1 MRMQRWVLLA
11 VLAPA
16 LLGQEKPGKLEFE
29 VASIKPSAPLT
40 AQRVDV
46 GLHIDGSQVRC
57 SYLSLRDYIRMAYQV
72 KDYQVL
78 GPEWIESEHFDIAAK
93 LPEGGSRG
101 QVREMLQSLLAD
113 RFQLK
118 LHHDKKELP
127 VYALVVAKGGPKIK
141 ESAPAPEDA
150 AGAPVNI
157 SASGAREGTSINLGN
172 GASFTA
178 ADNKFEATKLT
189 MANTADLLSRYTDR
203 PVVDMTD
210 LKGRYDFTLEF
221 TPEDFRAMRIRSA
234 LAAGI
239 TLPPQALKLLEESSG
254 DSLLAAVE
262 KVGLKLE
269 PRKAPLD
276 VLVIDHIEKT
286 PTEN

>member
-1 MRMQRWVLLA
+1 MQRWVLLA

-16 LLGQEKPGKLEFE
+16 LLPGQNTPGRVEFE

-57 SYLSLRDYIRMAYQV
+57 SYLSLRDYIRLAYQV

-78 GPEWIESEHFDIAAK
+78 GPEWIESEHFDLAAK

-118 LHHDKKELP
+118 LHHDKKEFP
-127 VYALVVAKGGPKIK
+127 VYTLVVAKGGPKIK
-141 ESAPAPEDA
+141 ESAPAPEAA

-157 SASGAREGTSINLGN
+157 SASGAREGTSIDLGN

-189 MANTADLLSRYTDR
+189 MLNTADLLSRYTDR
-203 PVVDMTD
+203 PVVDMTE

-239 TLPPQALKLLEESSG
+239 TLPPQALKLLAESSG

-262 KVGLKLE
+262 KLGLKLE
-269 PRKAPLD
+269 SRKAPLD
-276 VLVIDHIEKT
+276 VLVVDHIEKT

>member
-1 MRMQRWVLLA
+1 MQRWVLLA

-16 LLGQEKPGKLEFE
+16 LLPGQNTPGRVEFE

-57 SYLSLRDYIRMAYQV
+57 SYLSLRDYIRLAYQV

-78 GPEWIESEHFDIAAK
+78 GPEWIESEHFDLAAK

-118 LHHDKKELP
+118 LHHDKKEFP
-127 VYALVVAKGGPKIK
+127 VYTLVVAKGGPKIK
-141 ESAPAPEDA
+141 EAAPAPEAA

-157 SASGAREGTSINLGN
+157 SASGAREGTSIDLGN

-189 MANTADLLSRYTDR
+189 MLNTADLLSRYTDR
-203 PVVDMTD
+203 PVVDMTE

-239 TLPPQALKLLEESSG
+239 TLPPQALKLLAESSG

-262 KVGLKLE
+262 KLGLKLE
-269 PRKAPLD
+269 SRKAPLD
-276 VLVIDHIEKT
+276 VLVVDHIEKA

>member
-1 MRMQRWVLLA
+1 MQRWVLLA

-16 LLGQEKPGKLEFE
+16 LLPGQNTPGRVEFE

-57 SYLSLRDYIRMAYQV
+57 SYLSLRDYIRLAYQV

-78 GPEWIESEHFDIAAK
+78 GPEWIESEHFDLAAK
-93 LPEGGSRG
+93 FPEGGSRG

-118 LHHDKKELP
+118 LHHDKKEFP
-127 VYALVVAKGGPKIK
+127 VYTLVVAKGGPKIK
-141 ESAPAPEDA
+141 ESAPAPEAA

-157 SASGAREGTSINLGN
+157 SASGAREGTSIDLGN

-189 MANTADLLSRYTDR
+189 MLNTADLLSRYTDR
-203 PVVDMTD
+203 PVVDMTE

-239 TLPPQALKLLEESSG
+239 TLPPQALKLLAESSG

-262 KVGLKLE
+262 KLGLKLE
-269 PRKAPLD
+269 SRKAPLD
-276 VLVIDHIEKT
+276 VLVVDHIEKT